1 MKKFSFDK
9 NYFLTSSYK
18 NIVSSGWKKYFG
30 QYFWARRYYAQ
41 LIKKHKKSGRVLEI
55 GCGLGDLLH
64 FLEENF
70 ETYGI
75 DISDYAIKKAK
86 KKAKNSILKVMKA
99 KDIDAFRKNFF
110 DVIVSCHL
118 LEHLPNPSLVLA
130 KIGQILKKDG
140 IVLIAVPNTSSL
152 GRKMKKQNWV
162 GLRDKTHISLL
173 PPDQW
178 LNLLRKN
185 GLEPFKKFS
194 DGFWDAPYL
203 PLIPSL
209 LQKILFGLP
218 CGIQAVL
225 GFSFLPVPLGES
237 LIILAKKVPIYNNLN
252 SK

>member
-118 LEHLPNPSLVLA
+118 LEHLQNPDLVIA
-130 KIGQILKKDG
+130 KMNQILKKDG
-140 IVLIAVPNTSSL
+140 IVLIAVPNTSSW
-152 GRKMKKQNWV
+152 MKTVKKTNWV
-162 GLRDKTHISLL
+162 GLRDKTHVSLF
-173 PPDQW
+173 PPEKW
-178 LNLLRKN
+178 LALLKKN
-185 GLEPFKKFS
+185 HLQPFKIFS

-203 PLIPSL
+203 PLIPVF
-209 LQKILFGLP
+209 LQKIFFGLP
-218 CGIQAVL
+218 AGIQTIFCL
-225 GFSFLPVPLGES
+225 SFLPVALGES
-237 LIILAKKVPIYNNLN
+237 LIILAKK
-252 SK
+252 